1 MTYGNFKDWTRWT
14 AADKVLHD
22 KAFNIA
28 KNSKYDGYKRGLT
41 SMVYKFFDKKT
52 SGTGIKNNNVSNK
65 QLANKLDKPITKKF
79 NKNKVDKGS
88 ELYNRSMKLFL
99 QNNDIEMYSTQ
110 NEGKSV
116 VAERFIRTLRKKIYK
131 YMTLHIIAQLK
142 SSLLM

>member
-1 MTYGNFKDWTRWT
+1 MTHGNFKDWTRWT

-65 QLANKLDKPITKKF
+65 QTI
-79 NKNKVDKGS
+79 S
-88 ELYNRSMKLFL
+88 
-99 QNNDIEMYSTQ
+99 
-110 NEGKSV
+110 
-116 VAERFIRTLRKKIYK
+116 
-131 YMTLHIIAQLK
+131 
-142 SSLLM
+142 

>member
-41 SMVYKFFDKKT
+41 SVVYKFFDKKT

-79 NKNKVDKGS
+79 NKKKVDKGS

>member
-41 SMVYKFFDKKT
+41 SVVYKFFDKKT

-79 NKNKVDKGS
+79 NKKKVDKGS

-99 QNNDIEMYSTQ
+99 QNSDIEMYSTQ